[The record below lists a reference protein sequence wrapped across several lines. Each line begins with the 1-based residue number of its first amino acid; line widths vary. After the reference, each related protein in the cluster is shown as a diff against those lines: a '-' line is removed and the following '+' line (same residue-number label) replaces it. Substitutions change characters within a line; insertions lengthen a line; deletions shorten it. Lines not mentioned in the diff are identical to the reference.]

1 MVDLIRVGLGSVSH
15 QIRETASIAVTAGQ
29 SLSPWP
35 PIEMPITFSF
45 SVCPAPAQS
54 SRPSVQLREAEES
67 PAARRELQL
76 LEDHRP
82 WEMLDNMALAIID
95 QTYAALLEILGHAV
109 PPPEEGD
116 GGHVTVSHLFDA
128 ADTGSPPEPPPALRV
143 EASARHCRIYVV
155 TAGREFARH
164 AFRRQRSWPP
174 RHRLNRASVSASLGA
189 LCLARADG
197 GGRGDYWKCADDDVR
212 PDVSGRGLLG
222 VLDAIRAR
230 LDAAVRLEGRLLE
243 IARAH
248 RCRGDK
254 VREILRVRT
263 ALEDMRREVD
273 LGVIARRR
281 RFQKRPRVVLITYRP
296 EADMDVDRE
305 EEAEEV
311 TKRLKALHV

>member
-1 MVDLIRVGLGSVSH
+1 
-15 QIRETASIAVTAGQ
+15 
-29 SLSPWP
+29 
-35 PIEMPITFSF
+35 MPITFSF
-45 SVCPAPAQS
+45 SVCPVTAQS

-116 GGHVTVSHLFDA
+116 GGHVTA
-128 ADTGSPPEPPPALRV
+128 A
-143 EASARHCRIYVV
+143 
-155 TAGREFARH
+155 
-164 AFRRQRSWPP
+164 
-174 RHRLNRASVSASLGA
+174 
-189 LCLARADG
+189 
-197 GGRGDYWKCADDDVR
+197 GD
-212 PDVSGRGLLG
+212 S
-222 VLDAIRAR
+222 
-230 LDAAVRLEGRLLE
+230 EG
-243 IARAH
+243 AH

-305 EEAEEV
+305 DEAEEV